1 MNAPSEIVNCVVSS
15 YQVSF
20 QSRQRTNLIL
30 VRLYL
35 TGLTQTG
42 FWNLNRSELSFSEKT
57 KTRLRFSIKNLLTR
71 RRHLW
76 RLSLIL
82 QPQIKKCFWKAL
94 KSFSIPIWRNIFCRC
109 LVLSRFK
116 TSSTLFLKVV
126 SCFAFKRV
134 VDFIYKKTFSRKKY
148 HPNIKVARLKFFLA
162 SIIQSHLKLRYS
174 FCLLCRSS

>member
-15 YQVSF
+15 YQGSY

-42 FWNLNRSELSFSEKT
+42 VWYLNRSELSFSEKT

-82 QPQIKKCFWKAL
+82 RPQIKKCFWKAL

-116 TSSTLFLKVV
+116 TSSTLFLKVF
-126 SCFAFKRV
+126 SCFAFKTV
-134 VDFIYKKTFSRKKY
+134 VDFIYKKNFFEEKISSKHQGCPTKIFSCVNNSKPFKAK
-148 HPNIKVARLKFFLA
+148 I
-162 SIIQSHLKLRYS
+162 
-174 FCLLCRSS
+174 